1 MKAHA
6 MKPNLDTL
14 KTEIEQ
20 YLEESGLAVFYGYS
34 RALESTPAVYWDCD
48 QYPDY
53 KKFVQAARIA
63 AAKVVVFHQRMFMSE
78 QVDDA
83 LEQLAACNLAREE
96 YREFEQRLIKLRAY
110 DGFVCA
116 IELSFDHQGR
126 VFLFDLRT
134 EWYDE
139 LTGILDEVQVLTADV
154 DDDPTMGGYFSKN

>member
-1 MKAHA
+1 

-34 RALESTPAVYWDCD
+34 RALESMASVYWDCD

-53 KKFVQAARIA
+53 KLFVK
-63 AAKVVVFHQRMFMSE
+63 AAKISGANLIVFHQREFSAE

-83 LEQLAACNLAREE
+83 IEQLAGCDMPREE
-96 YREFEQRLIKLRAY
+96 YHELERRLNDMRIY

-116 IELSFDHQGR
+116 VELSFDHEGR

-134 EWYDE
+134 EWYED
-139 LTGILDEVQVLTADV
+139 LSDILDEIHIMDAES
-154 DDDPTMGGYFSKN
+154 DDDDTPMSGYFSKN

>member
-1 MKAHA
+1 MRRMQ

-34 RALESTPAVYWDCD
+34 RALDSAPTVYWDCD

-53 KKFVQAARIA
+53 KRFVQAARTA
-63 AAKVVVFHQRMFMSE
+63 GSRVMVFHQRTFMSE

-96 YREFEQRLIKLRAY
+96 YREFERRLTGMRGY

-139 LTGILDEVQVLTADV
+139 LTEILDEIQVLTSDTE
-154 DDDPTMGGYFSKN
+154 DDPTMGGYFSKN

>member
-1 MKAHA
+1 

-20 YLEESGLAVFYGYS
+20 YLEESELAVFYGYS

-53 KKFVQAARIA
+53 RRFVQAARIA
-63 AAKVVVFHQRMFMSE
+63 GARVVVFHQRTFMSE

-83 LEQLAACNLAREE
+83 LEQLSACSLAREE
-96 YREFEQRLIKLRAY
+96 YREFEQRLTKMRVY
-110 DGFVCA
+110 EGFVCA
-116 IELSFDHQGR
+116 IELSFDHEGR

-139 LTGILDEVQVLTADV
+139 LTEILDEIQVLTADA

>member
-1 MKAHA
+1 

-34 RALESTPAVYWDCD
+34 RALESTPTVYWDCD

-53 KKFVQAARIA
+53 KRFVQAARIA
-63 AAKVVVFHQRMFMSE
+63 GAKVMVFHQRAFLSE

-83 LEQLAACNLAREE
+83 LEQLAACHLAREE
-96 YREFEQRLIKLRAY
+96 HREFEQRLSEMRGY

-116 IELSFDHQGR
+116 IELSFDHEGR

-139 LTGILDEVQVLTADV
+139 LTEILDEIQVLTADTE
-154 DDDPTMGGYFSKN
+154 DDPSMGGYFSKN

>member
-1 MKAHA
+1 

-34 RALESTPAVYWDCD
+34 RALESPPSVYWDCD
-48 QYPDY
+48 QHPDY
-53 KKFVQAARIA
+53 KRFVQAARIA
-63 AAKVVVFHQRMFMSE
+63 GARIVVFHQRTFMSE

-83 LEQLAACNLAREE
+83 LEELTACTLPREE
-96 YREFEQRLIKLRAY
+96 YREFEQRLTKLRAY

-116 IELSFDHQGR
+116 IELSFDHEGR
-126 VFLFDLRT
+126 VFLFDLHT

-139 LTGILDEVQVLTADV
+139 LTEILDEIQVLTADA

>member
-1 MKAHA
+1 

-20 YLEESGLAVFYGYS
+20 YVEESGLAVFYGYS

-53 KKFVQAARIA
+53 KRFVQAARTA
-63 AAKVVVFHQRMFMSE
+63 GARVVVFHQRTFMSE

-83 LEQLAACNLAREE
+83 LEELTACTLAREE
-96 YREFEQRLIKLRAY
+96 YREFEQRLTKLRAY

-116 IELSFDHQGR
+116 IELSFDHEGR

-134 EWYDE
+134 DWYDE
-139 LTGILDEVQVLTADV
+139 LTEILDEIQVLTADA